1 MFRISIFVPSD
12 SKHKAILLTNDKN
25 LRMKALINQLE
36 SMDFNSFS
44 KYISKQIPNIIENK
58 RLQKVSNG
66 SPKNSKTIKLF
77 EKTVK

>member
-1 MFRISIFVPSD
+1 MPSD